1 MTCDYIIMISLYG
14 QVIHCISQLEL
25 AQFIGSGVK
34 SRYLATIQSTSN
46 APSAQQPANNSGG
59 RGSINAMMI
68 TGERASYRVISTDS
82 KIHTTLVVVLFCIKN
97 YLLQVLVIW
106 DSNSIKSL

>member
-1 MTCDYIIMISLYG
+1 MTCDDVIMMSLYG

-34 SRYLATIQSTSN
+34 SRYLATIQSTNNIST
-46 APSAQQPANNSGG
+46 QQPANNSGG

-68 TGERASYRVISTDS
+68 AGERVSYIIEQVI
-82 KIHTTLVVVLFCIKN
+82 L
-97 YLLQVLVIW
+97 
-106 DSNSIKSL
+106 